1 MWENF
6 KAMFSGLGKE
16 LRMTVALLA
25 LTALPVYLAFWII
38 IKLLEAAA

>member
-6 KAMFSGLGKE
+6 TSMFHGIGKD
-16 LRMTVALLA
+16 LRLTMVVVS

-38 IKLLEAAA
+38 IKLLEAA

>member
-6 KAMFSGLGKE
+6 TSMFHGIGKD

-25 LTALPVYLAFWII
+25 VTALPVYIAFWII
-38 IKLLEAAA
+38 IKLWEAA